1 MTWTAIII
9 LLFVGLLLIALEIV
23 VLPGAIAGIIGG
35 GMLAIGV
42 WQSYVTYA
50 QWPAILYWHRRWW
63 HAYCYW
69 YSLCVQKRGDFLG
82 SIPK

>member
-35 GMLAIGV
+35 AMLAIGV
-42 WQSYVTYA
+42 WQSYVTYGTVHIA
-50 QWPAILYWHRRWW
+50 IAILYAFKNVEIIWAQYRNRW
-63 HAYCYW
+63 
-69 YSLCVQKRGDFLG
+69 
-82 SIPK
+82 